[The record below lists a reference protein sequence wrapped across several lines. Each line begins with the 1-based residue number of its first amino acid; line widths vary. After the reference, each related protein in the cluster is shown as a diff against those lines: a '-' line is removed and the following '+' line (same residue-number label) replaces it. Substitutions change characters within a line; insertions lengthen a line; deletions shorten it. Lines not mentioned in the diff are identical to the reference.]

1 LREDEIAARGVLAE
15 VLLAQGET
23 RDARKEIEAGGALAA
38 KTSLVSV
45 RLEFAIAEARVRGAT
60 GNVDEAVKSLQA
72 SQAEAYKYGYGG
84 NSYEIQLVLAE
95 LEM

>member
-1 LREDEIAARGVLAE
+1 M
-15 VLLAQGET
+15 
-23 RDARKEIEAGGALAA
+23 
-38 KTSLVSV
+38 

-72 SQAEAYKYGYGG
+72 SQAEADKYGYGG

-95 LEM
+95 LEMKSGKAAAGRTRMKRLAKDARAKGFVLIADKAARALGSEA